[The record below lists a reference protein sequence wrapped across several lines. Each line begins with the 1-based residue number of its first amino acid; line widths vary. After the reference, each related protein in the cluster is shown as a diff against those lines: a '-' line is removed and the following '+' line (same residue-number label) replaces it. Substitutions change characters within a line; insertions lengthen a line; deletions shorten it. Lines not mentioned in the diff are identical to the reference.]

1 MVGNHPKKR
10 KKVAV
15 FSGGPSPEHEV
26 SLRSGR
32 NVLKH
37 LDPEKFEGFEFVVSK
52 TGEWPMADEAL
63 RAQAD
68 LAFIAMHGAYGE
80 DGTVQHLLEIM
91 PLPHTGSS
99 AASSALGMNKFISL
113 RHLADHGL
121 LVPRTFLFHRLE
133 WQADRAAILQKVK
146 LYLEK
151 PWIVKPNRGG
161 SSIGVR
167 IAKTPDEL
175 FHALEAGFAE
185 NTDLIVEPFIAG
197 REYTCAVLDSGL
209 PGAAFA
215 LPPTEIVPRKGSF
228 FDYEEKYSPTGAQ
241 EITPARVPQSYITAI
256 QRIALQA
263 HRALGCR
270 GFSRTDMI
278 LGQDRKL
285 YVLEVNMIPGLTE
298 GSLFP
303 KSAAAYGLPME
314 RVLEIIIEAA
324 LR

>member
-1 MVGNHPKKR
+1 M
-10 KKVAV
+10 AV

-26 SLRSGR
+26 SLKSGK

-37 LDPEKFEGFEFVVSK
+37 LDPEKYEGFEFVVSR
-52 TGEWPMADEAL
+52 TGEWPLSDEEL
-63 RAQAD
+63 RARSD
-68 LAFIAMHGAYGE
+68 LAFIAMHGPYGE

-99 AASSALGMNKFISL
+99 AVSSALGMNKFISL

-121 LVPRTFLFHRLE
+121 TVPRTLLFHRLG
-133 WQADRAAILQKVK
+133 WQADRASILQKIQW
-146 LYLEK
+146 YLEK
-151 PWIVKPNRGG
+151 PWVVKPNRGG

-175 FHALEAGFAE
+175 FHALETGFKE

-209 PGAAFA
+209 PLTGQAGAAFA
-215 LPPTEIVPRKGSF
+215 LPPTEIVPQGRSF
-228 FDYEEKYSPTGAQ
+228 FDYEAKYTPGASL

-278 LGQDRKL
+278 LGRDRKI
-285 YVLEVNMIPGLTE
+285 YVLEVNTIPGLTE
-298 GSLFP
+298 GSLLP
-303 KSAAAYGLPME
+303 KSAEAYGLPME
-314 RVLEIIIEAA
+314 RVLDIVIEAA